1 MKVLLYASCLISLF
15 LTLFSLTEEKNIEII
30 IHLDNDPNMK
40 EYNAMVREVNATEVA
55 PEEELSD
62 HA

>member
-30 IHLDNDPNMK
+30 IHLDNDI
-40 EYNAMVREVNATEVA
+40 TE
-55 PEEELSD
+55 
-62 HA
+62 